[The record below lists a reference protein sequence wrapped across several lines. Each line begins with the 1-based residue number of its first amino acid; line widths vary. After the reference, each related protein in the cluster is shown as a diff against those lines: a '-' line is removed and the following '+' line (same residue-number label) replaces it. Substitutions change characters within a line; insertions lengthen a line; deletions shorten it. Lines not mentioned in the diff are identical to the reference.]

1 MTDTTTPGSA
11 MLPAA
16 GATLAQSYPIG
27 PGWAAYRLPFPT
39 SISARDA
46 GVWFEGE
53 AGEATSTASA
63 TQTTTTPATTTAP
76 PQVTTTAPPA
86 TGDAEL
92 GEAGK
97 KAIAA
102 ERKAAKDA
110 QDALKVAQTE
120 LETLRT
126 ASQTDQEKALATA
139 KREAAAEERAK
150 YETMLRRAGVRSEL
164 RAKGLSELLAEL
176 ALKDD
181 RFSVLK
187 VDEGGRVTDVD
198 KAVEA
203 FLKDF
208 PEMVK
213 PAAAGTVTTGAQTGQ
228 PAQAKDLESAVA
240 AHYTKH

>member
-1 MTDTTTPGSA
+1 MNEQTTPAGA
-11 MLPAA
+11 MPVAA
-16 GATLAQSYPIG
+16 GAMPTQSYPVG
-27 PGWAAYRLPFPT
+27 PGWAAYRLPFLT

-53 AGEATSTASA
+53 PAAGATPAAPGTPAA
-63 TQTTTTPATTTAP
+63 PPPTTPPASQP
-76 PQVTTTAPPA
+76 PSPPPA
-86 TGDAEL
+86 TGEPEL

-102 ERKAAKDA
+102 ERKTAKEAQEALKTA
-110 QDALKVAQTE
+110 QDELEALKA
-120 LETLRT
+120 
-126 ASQTDQEKALATA
+126 ASLTDSEKAIKTA
-139 KREAAAEERAK
+139 KTEAAAEERAK

-164 RAKGLSELLAEL
+164 RAKGLSEGLAEL

-181 RFSVLK
+181 RFSALK
-187 VDEGGRVTDVD
+187 VDADGRVAEVD

-203 FLKDF
+203 FLKDY

-213 PAAAGTVTTGAQTGQ
+213 PAGAGTVTTGAQTGQ
-228 PAQAKDLESAVA
+228 AAQAKDLESAIA